1 MTQGPVPRKTRVLG
15 LPTIASVS
23 LEIAL
28 AQALAVGGQRN
39 ALHPTAGGR

>member
-1 MTQGPVPRKTRVLG
+1 MTQDPVPREARVLG

-28 AQALAVGGQRN
+28 ALAVGGQRN
-39 ALHPTAGGR
+39 ALHPTAGG